1 MSSLYNHSTGKWV
14 EVADSDVDGLV
25 QSGNYTFAE
34 GTKIPVVSP
43 DGKLGTIPGENATKA
58 FKAGFRWATPQDKQ
72 FDLENKNEAIK
83 RKAYGDMA
91 GTAFA
96 AGALKGATLGLSD
109 VVLRGAEEIGILS
122 EGFSEARREIGERS
136 PIAEGIGTGV
146 GVLGTMG
153 VGGPLSVGAQGTKL
167 FKAGEKVAAQ
177 ALAKGTQEGVK
188 RGLASRIIEKTVPIA
203 TGSAVEGAFYGL
215 GEGISEAALGNPDEI
230 VNNLVSNVTFGGLT
244 GGAFGGLIG
253 AGSMAKPAL
262 LKVADGVSNVFD
274 KAVAGTARTAT
285 KLAGKAALNAQGE
298 VRLAQELGDLID
310 TPVGQAARQMARE
323 GKWDEVKGL
332 VKEAG
337 VVEKEMIKESKDL
350 ARGLNT
356 YLSKVPEADAVL
368 AKEVVA
374 QNGGNLYK
382 AVGQLYNQYKTASRQ
397 YVDQVK
403 TLTGPRL
410 YGDID
415 TAVYKA
421 ADALEKIGTKE
432 AKSKADELY
441 NMVGA
446 RSGAVKTEGDEVM
459 YLRALKSLTNDKL
472 DSIGEGA
479 YDIGKRLVNDLDGR
493 LKNHPNQFV
502 AESQAVGDSIY
513 SAMSAVRNV
522 LGKQKPNQRA
532 ITRLIADPEYLDTLS
547 PALTRLSEFSPE
559 LKSFAAAAK
568 GSSERIKALTQ
579 FKQKLAYMRGESVD
593 GKLSTD
599 DIEQLLIDIGA
610 DSPKIARVEKL
621 KEIQETLAGIEKYS
635 PIDRA
640 IRVLKATGQDA
651 SKLESVLP
659 YQKQFDT
666 LDRLQSLVPDGNFLG
681 DVVSRGV
688 RGAIGGALGGPTGA
702 ALGVMMGG
710 GTSVRRMM
718 NTLTEIERLSNKG
731 AKLLNRSM
739 KATVEGLT
747 SERLRKVGV
756 VTMANRKSEREEKS
770 SARKNFKPL
779 SKSLAEYSSNPQ
791 LIADNVDTAMGNL
804 SGIPGIKQ
812 AMATKMAIS
821 TQYLAKHIPKDPM
834 AGRYLNAN
842 RSNWEPSD
850 SELYR
855 FNRRV
860 AVVHDPKVA
869 MDKIADG
876 SVTPEEIDALRSVY
890 PEIFEKLKA
899 DVTQAVMEKGDK
911 IPYDKRITIG
921 TIFGV
926 PTDPSLE
933 PEMIG
938 KLQSTFD
945 VVDEGGRPD
954 GATDSVKRKPKLQM
968 NPGESETAQ
977 FQQ

>member
-34 GTKIPVVSP
+34 GVRVPVVTP

-83 RKAYGDMA
+83 KKAYGDMA

-109 VVLRGAEEIGILS
+109 AALRGAEEVGILP
-122 EGFSEARREIGERS
+122 EGVSEARREIGDRS

-167 FKAGEKVAAQ
+167 FKAGEQVAAQ

-285 KLAGKAALNAQGE
+285 KLAGKAALSAQGE
-298 VRLAQELGDLID
+298 ARLVQDFGDLID
-310 TPVGQAARQMARE
+310 TEIGQRARQLARE
-323 GKWDEVKGL
+323 GKWDEVKAL
-332 VKEAG
+332 AKEADAAAN
-337 VVEKEMIKESKDL
+337 ELIKESKDL
-350 ARGLNT
+350 TKGLNSYISRLPKAEGT
-356 YLSKVPEADAVL
+356 IL
-368 AKEVVA
+368 AEVVK
-374 QNGGNLYK
+374 QNGGNLVRANKQIKDMY
-382 AVGQLYNQYKTASRQ
+382 TSASDT
-397 YVDQVK
+397 YLDQVK
-403 TLTGPRL
+403 TLTGPRVF
-410 YGDID
+410 GQID
-415 TAVYKA
+415 DDVFDVAQK
-421 ADALEKIGTKE
+421 LEKIGTSA
-432 AKSKADELY
+432 AKAKADNLY
-441 NMVGA
+441 NMVRA
-446 RSGAVKTEGDEVM
+446 RSSSVKTEGDEIM
-459 YLRALKSLTNDKL
+459 YLRAIKGLANDGITQLGEAYPITRNLVRSIDDKLRVQHPREFVRESQAQGDAIYAALMNTEKLLGETLKTKFQKNMLANPQYL
-472 DSIGEGA
+472 DSI
-479 YDIGKRLVNDLDGR
+479 
-493 LKNHPNQFV
+493 
-502 AESQAVGDSIY
+502 
-513 SAMSAVRNV
+513 
-522 LGKQKPNQRA
+522 
-532 ITRLIADPEYLDTLS
+532 TT
-547 PALTRLSEFSPE
+547 ALTRLSEFSPE
-559 LKSFAAAAK
+559 ITEFAKAAK
-568 GSSERIKALTQ
+568 DSSARSVATAK
-579 FKQKLAYMRGESVD
+579 FKQKLESMLMHSLD
-593 GKLSTD
+593 GKVSTD
-599 DIEQLLIDIGA
+599 QIEDLLVTIGA
-610 DSPKIARVEKL
+610 DSEKFTRLGRL
-621 KEIQETLAGIEKYS
+621 KEIQAQLQGIEKLS
-635 PIDRA
+635 PFDRT
-640 IRVLKATGQDA
+640 IRLLKASGKDA
-651 SKLESVLP
+651 SKIEELLP

-666 LDRLQSLVPDGNFLG
+666 MDRIQSLVPDGNFLG
-681 DVVSRGV
+681 DVVSRGI
-688 RGAIGGALGGPTGA
+688 RGTIGGALMGATGA
-702 ALGVMMGG
+702 AHGVMMGG

-770 SARKNFKPL
+770 SARKNFKQL

-791 LIADNVDTAMGNL
+791 LIADNLDSAMGNL
-804 SGIPGIKQ
+804 SGIPAIKQ
-812 AMATKMAIS
+812 SMAMKMSVA

-842 RSNWEPSD
+842 QSNWEPSD

-869 MDKIADG
+869 IAKIADG

-899 DVTQAVMEKGDK
+899 DVTSAVIEKGDK